1 MLLVKKKLE
10 RRLNE
15 MIESKEIRFEQDI
28 ETSLVSYD
36 GWDACAFSH
45 LHFDASKGID
55 LSTLIH
61 FVQQTQPKAWKRYEN
76 IFKSDA
82 PDKFYKRFNEVV
94 NAEGMLYVLRHGFKD
109 RGVSFR
115 VIYFKPV
122 SSLNYETQKLYEMN
136 RFNVVRQFKYSA
148 KNNNSIDM
156 VLMINGIPL
165 VALELK
171 NQYTGQ
177 SVEHAKVQFQ
187 QNRDP
192 KELVFKFNTRFL
204 VYFAVDHY
212 EAYMTTRLSGKKT
225 FFLPFNQGSN
235 GPGKVGGKGNPSR
248 EGYPTAY
255 LWEDILKRDHLM
267 DIIQRFMNLEIKK
280 EKQGDKEITKRTLIF
295 PRYHQ
300 LDVVKKL
307 VADVRAEGSGKNYL
321 IQHSAGSGKS
331 NSIAWLAYHL
341 SSVHNS
347 KDEPIFTSTIIV
359 TDRTVLDRQLQNTIM
374 SFDHTTGQVETIG
387 DKKTSQDLKV
397 AINDGRKIIITTL
410 QKFPVIYKE
419 VDEMSGRKFAVIVDE
434 AHSSQTGNSAQ
445 KLKAALADK
454 KASLEEYKEIEED
467 IEATTNDGQDDLVE
481 TLLTQGRHRNLSFF
495 AFTATPKEKTIEMF
509 GKKNPDGTMSPFHV
523 YSMRQAIE
531 EGFILDVLKN
541 YMTYSTSYRIAKEI
555 DDNPELPKTEAVRA
569 IAKYQSFHPWVLRQ
583 KTEVIIEQFREVT
596 RRSIDGRG
604 KAMVVT
610 PSRLHAVRYLQEFRK
625 YINEK
630 GYKDVA
636 ALVAFSGTVTDEDG
650 NDYTEPSL
658 NRTKSGERVSENQLK
673 ETFHG
678 EEFNIL
684 IVAEKYQTGFDEPL
698 LHTMFV
704 DKKLKGVKAVQTLS
718 RLNRTIS
725 GKKDT
730 FVLDFVNSEE
740 DIADAFQPFY
750 EKTNLKNEINVNLIY
765 DTQNKLRKYNVY
777 NDEDVAHVIKL
788 IRQAQK
794 KQDERLLGRISSSF
808 KPALDRYMDM
818 APDVQADFRI
828 TLRNFNKWYNYI
840 SQLDRTFDMELL
852 EESIYTNYLI
862 KFIPKE
868 KRERVDIAD
877 KVKLEFY
884 KLHQDFKG
892 DIALV
897 AEEGELYNPE
907 EINTAVK
914 PPDEK
919 EQLDEII
926 QKVNERFPDDFTE
939 ADRVIIE
946 NLYKAF
952 EKDPDAKVI
961 NMAKNNS
968 KEMFRDSLFKDIFMK
983 KVMQEYLG
991 NQQAFEKLVGGDQ
1004 EYYNTVYTLLADEL
1018 YRKMRG

>member
-1 MLLVKKKLE
+1 MVE
-10 RRLNE
+10 N
-15 MIESKEIRFEQDI
+15 KEIRFEQDI
-28 ETSLVSYD
+28 ESSLVEFG
-36 GWDACAFSH
+36 GWKARSFKDIN
-45 LHFDASKGID
+45 FDTSKGID
-55 LSTLIH
+55 LDILLN
-61 FVQQTQPKAWKRYEN
+61 FVQETQPKAWKRYEN
-76 IFKSDA
+76 IFKGDA
-82 PDKFYKRFNEVV
+82 RDKFYKRFNEVV
-94 NAEGMLYVLRHGFKD
+94 NNEEMLYVLRHGFKD

-177 SVEHAKVQFQ
+177 SVEHARVQFQ
-187 QNRDP
+187 QDRDP
-192 KELVFKFNTRFL
+192 KELVFKFNSRFL

-235 GPGKVGGKGNPSR
+235 GPGNVGGKGNPPR

-255 LWEDILKRDHLM
+255 LWEDILQRDNLM

-341 SSVHNS
+341 SSVHNI

-387 DKKTSQDLKV
+387 DKKTSQDLKA

-419 VDEMSGRKFAVIVDE
+419 VDEMSGRNFAVIVDE

-445 KLKAALADK
+445 KLKTALADK
-454 KASLEEYKEIEED
+454 KASLEEYKEIEEG
-467 IEATTNDGQDDLVE
+467 IEAKTNDGQDDLVE

-604 KAMVVT
+604 KAIVVT

-625 YINEK
+625 YIEEK

-678 EEFNIL
+678 DDFNIL

-718 RLNRTIS
+718 RLNRTTS

-730 FVLDFVNSEE
+730 FVLDFVNTE
-740 DIADAFQPFY
+740 DEIAAAFQPFY
-750 EKTNLKNEINVNLIY
+750 EKTNLMNEVNVNLIY

-777 NDEDVAHVIKL
+777 NDEDVANVIKL
-788 IRQAQK
+788 VRQAQK
-794 KQDERLLGRISSSF
+794 KQDERLLGRISSTF
-808 KPALDRYMDM
+808 KPALDRYLDM
-818 APDVQADFRI
+818 SQDVQADFRL
-828 TLRNFNKWYNYI
+828 TVRNFNKWYNYI

-868 KRERVDIAD
+868 QRERVDISD

-897 AEEGELYNPE
+897 AEEGALYNVE
-907 EINTAVK
+907 EINTTVK

-919 EQLDEII
+919 ELLDEII
-926 QKVNERFPDDFTE
+926 KKVNDRFPDDFTD
-939 ADRVIIE
+939 ADKVIIE
-946 NLYKAF
+946 NLYKTF
-952 EKDPDAKVI
+952 ENNPDPKVI

-968 KEMFRDSLFKDIFMK
+968 KEMFRDSLFKDVFK
-983 KVMQEYLG
+983 KRVMQEYIG
-991 NQQAFEKLVGGDQ
+991 NQQAFEKLVAGDQ

-1018 YRKMRG
+1018 YKRMRG